1 MLKEVKK
8 WLRAVSNPT
17 VFGSLH
23 HARCRPMQTSPRRR
37 PTFLLAASTFALLLA
52 VCSLPSARAIT
63 VDATGNVRG
72 VTPQA
77 SGQINLEIDANADN
91 RTISSE
97 IYGMN
102 YPSEQLA
109 AELRLPLQRWGGNA
123 TTRYN
128 YLADV
133 SNRGSDYFFQNV
145 PQSQGVAVADLP
157 RGSSTDR
164 YIEQGRRTGT
174 ATLMTIPMLG
184 LVARSDSPREH
195 PLFCGFSTA
204 KYGPQQATEYYSTS
218 CGNGY
223 APNGTP
229 ITGNDPTDTSQ
240 TVDPA
245 FMRGWVQH
253 LVATF
258 GSASAG
264 GVRYYNL
271 DNEPSLWTETH
282 RDVRR
287 EPLGYAELR
296 DRTYAYAAMIKSV
309 DPGARTL
316 GPAEWGWNAY
326 FYSARDSYSN
336 GTNPDRATYG
346 NKPLVQW
353 YLEQMRAY
361 EQQHGTRILDYLD
374 LHYYPQ
380 ASNVALKPAGDAA
393 TQALRLRSTRS
404 LWDPTY
410 VDESWISSQP
420 DGPAVRLIP
429 RMRDWVNTYYPGTKL
444 AITEYNWGG
453 VEHLNGAL
461 AQADVLGI
469 FGREGVDLATMWD
482 PPTVTQPAGYAFRM
496 YLNYDGQGSRFGD
509 ISVRARSSDQERLAV
524 YAAKRPD
531 GALTL
536 MVINKSREAQSS
548 TISMQNFAPASSAS
562 VYRYSGA
569 NLQAI
574 VSEGRQSVGDNFS
587 ASFPAE
593 SITLLVFE
601 PEGGLNSGER
611 VFLPVMRTAA
621 P

>member
-1 MLKEVKK
+1 
-8 WLRAVSNPT
+8 
-17 VFGSLH
+17 
-23 HARCRPMQTSPRRR
+23 
-37 PTFLLAASTFALLLA
+37 
-52 VCSLPSARAIT
+52 
-63 VDATGNVRG
+63 
-72 VTPQA
+72 
-77 SGQINLEIDANADN
+77 
-91 RTISSE
+91 
-97 IYGMN
+97 MN

-128 YLADV
+128 YLTDV

-145 PQSQGVAVADLP
+145 SQSQGAALANLP
-157 RGSSTDR
+157 SGSSADR
-164 YIEQGRRTGT
+164 YIAQGRRTGT

-184 LVARSDSPREH
+184 VVARADSPRNH

-204 KYGPQQATEYYSTS
+204 KYGPQQATEFYSTH

-223 APNGTP
+223 APDGTP
-229 ITGNDPTDTSQ
+229 LTSNDPADTSQ
-240 TVDPA
+240 PADPA

-258 GSASAG
+258 GAASAG

-287 EPLGYAELR
+287 EHLGYAELR
-296 DRTYAYAAMIKSV
+296 DRTYAYAAMIKAT
-309 DPGARTL
+309 DPGAQTL

-326 FYSARDSYSN
+326 FYSARDSHSK
-336 GTNPDRATYG
+336 GANPDRAAYG

-380 ASNVALKPAGDAA
+380 ARNVALKPAGDAA

-404 LWDPTY
+404 LWDPSY
-410 VDESWISSQP
+410 ADESWISSQP

-429 RMRDWVNTYYPGTKL
+429 RMRDWVDRFYPGTKL

-482 PPTVTQPAGYAFRM
+482 PPTAEQPAAYAFRM
-496 YLNYDGQGSRFGD
+496 YLNYDGKGARFGD
-509 ISVRARSSDQERLAV
+509 ISVRAQSSDQERLAV
-524 YAAKRPD
+524 YAAKKID

-536 MVINKSREAQSS
+536 MVINKSPTSQTSS
-548 TISMQNFAPASSAS
+548 FNLRNYAPAASAA
-562 VYRYSGA
+562 VYRYSAA
-569 NLQAI
+569 NLGAI
-574 VSEGRQSVGDNFS
+574 VAESRLPVGASFN

-601 PEGGLNSGER
+601 PADGLGAAYQLY
-611 VFLPVMRTAA
+611 LPALRAR